1 MKLDGELVVNFGA
14 RLLGRFRRVF
24 DGILWDGERINIVAL
39 FEQVEQAVYG
49 WAEKVGQREQGFVF
63 GCVHHLR
70 KPAEPTELRGDVA
83 AELPAFLALSHI
95 GSFSHRFRN

>member
-39 FEQVEQAVYG
+39 FEQAEQSVYG
-49 WAEKVGQREQGFVF
+49 WAEKVG
-63 GCVHHLR
+63 
-70 KPAEPTELRGDVA
+70 PARTGL
-83 AELPAFLALSHI
+83 
-95 GSFSHRFRN
+95 RFRMCPSPAKAR

>member
-39 FEQVEQAVYG
+39 FEQAEQSVYG
-49 WAEKVGQREQGFVF
+49 WAEKVGQREQGFVSDVF
-63 GCVHHLR
+63 ITCESPLSPQSSVAMSPLSFLR
-70 KPAEPTELRGDVA
+70 
-83 AELPAFLALSHI
+83 
-95 GSFSHRFRN
+95 FSL

>member
-39 FEQVEQAVYG
+39 FDQAEQSVSD
-49 WAEKVGQREQGFVF
+49 VF
-63 GCVHHLR
+63 ITCESPLSPQSSVVMSPLSFLR
-70 KPAEPTELRGDVA
+70 CSL
-83 AELPAFLALSHI
+83 
-95 GSFSHRFRN
+95 